1 MFGSQSPIG
10 GQFFVTLD
18 DANGAQIDTA
28 NGSTKAP
35 SQDTIYQTL
44 LYSHTKLDATQPH
57 NLRIDNGGDGE
68 FALDFLVVESDVGTD
83 DKAKVQEITLD
94 DTSLAFAYPIGQWNA
109 TVAPATKN
117 IVNQYWQNSTEH
129 SVEDIGAQVELK
141 FRGSG
146 VVCCWISSRIVG
158 RLFSD
163 ALMLQQ
169 IHGTW
174 FLSNITASLDG
185 GPPASIVKNVNR
197 TVALYQRPRELLFMA
212 DGLTEGDHTVLL
224 TNKGF
229 NSSTSEWP
237 FLNIDYAIVSYV
249 SLLLSTL
256 YISLTFPKNDGCK
269 QYQRSGYW
277 SRSEQHYK
285 HNHAKQRFLRVRLQ
299 LYSSFLIL
307 LFNTFL

>member
-35 SQDTIYQTL
+35 GQDTIYQTL

-83 DKAKVQEITLD
+83 GTAKVQEITLD
-94 DTSLAFAYPIGQWNA
+94 DTSLAFSFPTGQWNA
-109 TVAPATKN
+109 TVAPAQKN
-117 IVNQYWQNSTEH
+117 IVNQYWENSTEH

-146 VVCCWISSRIVG
+146 VVCSISSCIVV
-158 RLFSD
+158 RHFSD
-163 ALMLQQ
+163 ALMMQQ

-185 GPPASIVKNVNR
+185 GPPTSIVKNVNR
-197 TVALYQRPRELLFMA
+197 TVALYQRPQELLFMA
-212 DGLTEGDHTVLL
+212 DGLIEGDHTVLL
-224 TNKGF
+224 TNKGY

-249 SLLLSTL
+249 ALLLRSL
-256 YISLTFPKNDGCK
+256 YIFLTSSKNSRCK
-269 QYQRSGYW
+269 QYERSDYCQR

-285 HNHAKQRFLRVRLQ
+285 HDHAEQRLLRVRLR
-299 LYSSFLIL
+299 LCSF
-307 LFNTFL
+307 FLTL